1 MPFLVG
7 FGLLLLVLL
16 YGVQVW
22 TRKTLK
28 EHAVNRADLPSAG
41 GEFAQQLLSQ
51 LDLPHVTVESVPQ
64 WQDHYDSDSKSV
76 RLSDSNFAD
85 RSLTAL
91 VVAAHEVGHAIQDK
105 ENYKPLRARQVLH
118 QRGKKIEYAG
128 SVILLTGGMAVSML
142 QNPLLLRGLA
152 LLVLPCMAFRVVTSL
167 MSLPLELDASFKRA
181 LPLLRNHLSRADM
194 TEARKILAA
203 CAMTYVANAASNL
216 FNLWRW
222 AALLFV
228 RRFRF

>member
-7 FGLLLLVLL
+7 IGLLLLILL
-16 YGVQVW
+16 FGVQGW

-28 EHAVNRADLPSAG
+28 EHSIDRADLPGVG

-51 LDLPHVTVESVPQ
+51 LDLSHVTVESVPE
-64 WQDHYDSDSKSV
+64 WQDHYDSGSKSV
-76 RLSDSNFAD
+76 RLSDGNLTG

-118 QRGKKIEYAG
+118 QKGKRIEYAG
-128 SVILLTGGMAVSML
+128 SVILWTGGMAMSFL

-152 LLVLPCMAFRVVTSL
+152 LLVVPCMAFRVVTSL

-181 LPLLRNHLSRADM
+181 LPLLRDHLDRSDM
-194 TEARKILAA
+194 MVARKILTA
-203 CAMTYVANAASNL
+203 CALTYVANAASNL

-222 AALLFV
+222 VALLFV

>member
-1 MPFLVG
+1 MHFLVG
-7 FGLLLLVLL
+7 IGLLLLILL
-16 YGVQVW
+16 FGVQGW

-28 EHAVNRADLPSAG
+28 EHAANRTDLPGAG

-51 LDLPHVTVESVPQ
+51 HKLSHITVKSVPE
-64 WQDHYDSDSKSV
+64 WQDHYDSRNKSIG
-76 RLSDSNFAD
+76 LSDANLTG

-118 QRGKKIEYAG
+118 QKGKKIEYAG
-128 SVILLTGGMAVSML
+128 SVILLTGGMVVSFL
-142 QNPLLLRGLA
+142 QNPLLLKGLA
-152 LLVLPCMAFRVVTSL
+152 LLVVPCMAFRVVTSL

-181 LPLLRNHLSRADM
+181 LPFLRDHLDRSDM
-194 TEARKILAA
+194 VKARKILTA
-203 CAMTYVANAASNL
+203 CAFTYVANAASNL

-222 AALLFV
+222 VALLFV
-228 RRFRF
+228 RRLRF